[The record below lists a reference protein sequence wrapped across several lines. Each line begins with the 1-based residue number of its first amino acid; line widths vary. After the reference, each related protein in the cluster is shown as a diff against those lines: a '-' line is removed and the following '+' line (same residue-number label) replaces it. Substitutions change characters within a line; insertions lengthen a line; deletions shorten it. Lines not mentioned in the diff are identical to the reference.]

1 MVRDIIEQLQAGQ
14 DIRKNLIEL
23 KAECKEYTGKNAVL
37 YALNNKLD
45 LLYSFL
51 YMDDPKIRK
60 NAALILG
67 QLGVEDSL
75 ELLYEAY
82 VREDTL
88 FVKSSYLAA
97 MRELDYRKH
106 LEDFKKRL
114 QQLQQTPVEDK
125 NKKHVAEEKKILQD
139 MILTLE
145 GHKKH
150 TFIGWKEPSNVILL
164 TNRNFRE
171 VTEQQLKSNR
181 PRLFTAG
188 VQAKCEDLEEMYEIR
203 TFSELLFVLADCPT
217 LQVDGQATIDKLAQS
232 LASQLGASS
241 LLHFL
246 KVRHQGK
253 EPFYFRIE
261 CKNKMDLKQ
270 KSTFTKKLAAY
281 LQEET
286 GNSLINS
293 TSHYEVELRLV
304 ENKAGNFNLMIKL
317 FTYKDP
323 RFQYRREAMSSSI
336 QPVNAALAMKLAQKY
351 LKEDAQV
358 LDPFCGVGTM
368 LIERNYAGRTG
379 DMYGI
384 DIFGKG
390 IEAARRNTEN
400 AKMHINYINRDF
412 FDFHHAYLFD
422 EVISNMPRVMG
433 KKTTKDIY
441 EIYINFWKKIQEH
454 IGEDAVLVLY
464 CYDREILLDTI
475 PKNRFAIQDE
485 FEISKKEG
493 AYLYVIQQKLCNHVS
508 QSEYKY

>member
-1 MVRDIIEQLQAGQ
+1 MRKLIRDIIEQLQDGQ
-14 DIRKNLIEL
+14 DVRKNLIQL
-23 KAECKEYTGKNAVL
+23 KAECKEYAGKSAVL
-37 YALNNKLD
+37 YALDNKLD
-45 LLYSFL
+45 LFASFL
-51 YMDDPKIRK
+51 HMEDPKIRK

-67 QLGVEDSL
+67 QLGVQDSL
-75 ELLYEAY
+75 EILYEAY
-82 VREDTL
+82 VKEDTL
-88 FVKSSYLAA
+88 FVKSSYLTA

-114 QQLQQTPVEDK
+114 EFLQQSSVEEK

-145 GHKKH
+145 GHEKH

-171 VTEQQLKSNR
+171 VTEEQLKSNR
-181 PRLFTAG
+181 PKLFTAG
-188 VQAKCEDLEEMYEIR
+188 VQAKCEDLKEMYEIR
-203 TFSELLFVLADCPT
+203 TFSELLFVLEDCPT
-217 LQVDGQATIDKLAQS
+217 LKVNGQDTIDTMAKSMAGQM
-232 LASQLGASS
+232 GKSS

-246 KVRHQGK
+246 HVRHQGK

-270 KSTFTKKLAAY
+270 KSAFTKKLAAY

-286 GNSLINS
+286 NNGLINS
-293 TSHYEVELRLV
+293 TSHYELELRLV
-304 ENKAGNFNLMIKL
+304 ENKAGDFNLMIKL

-323 RFQYRREAMSSSI
+323 RFRYRREAMSSSI

-351 LKEDAQV
+351 LKEGAQV

-368 LIERNYAGRTG
+368 LIERNYAGKTG
-379 DMYGI
+379 DVYGV

-400 AKMHINYINRDF
+400 AKMRINYINRDF
-412 FDFHHAYLFD
+412 FDFHHEYLFD

-433 KKTTKDIY
+433 KKTHDDIY
-441 EIYINFWKKIQEH
+441 KIYIKFWEKIQEH
-454 IGEDAVLVLY
+454 IGADTVIMLY
-464 CYDREILLDTI
+464 CYDREILMDTL
-475 PKNRFAIQDE
+475 PKKHFTIKEE

-493 AYLYVIQQKLCNHVS
+493 AYLYIIQ
-508 QSEYKY
+508 EA

>member
-1 MVRDIIEQLQAGQ
+1 MSNHEKEVSILIRDIIDKLKEGQ
-14 DIRKNLIEL
+14 DIRKNLIAL
-23 KAECKEYTGKNAVL
+23 KAECKEYAGKNAVL

-51 YMDDPKIRK
+51 ELEDPKIRK

-67 QLGVEDSL
+67 QLGVQDSL
-75 ELLYEAY
+75 EVLYEAY
-82 VREDTL
+82 VKEDTL
-88 FVKSSYLAA
+88 FVKSSYLVA

-114 QQLQQTPVEDK
+114 QELQQTPVEEK
-125 NKKHVAEEKKILQD
+125 SQKHVAEEKKILQD
-139 MILTLE
+139 MIITLE
-145 GHKKH
+145 GHEKH
-150 TFIGWKEPSNVILL
+150 TFVGWNEPSNVILL

-171 VTEQQLKSNR
+171 VTEEQLKSNR
-181 PRLFTAG
+181 PKLFTAG
-188 VQAKCEDLEEMYEIR
+188 VQARCEDLKEIYEIR

-217 LQVDGQATIDKLAQS
+217 LKVDGQDTVDVMAKSI
-232 LASQLGASS
+232 ASQLGKSS
-241 LLHFL
+241 LLDFL

-270 KSTFTKKLAAY
+270 KSAFTKKLAAY

-286 GNSLINS
+286 KDALINS

-304 ENKAGNFNLMIKL
+304 ENKAGNFNLMIKV

-336 QPVNAALAMKLAQKY
+336 QPVNAALAMKLARKY
-351 LKEDAQV
+351 LKEGAQV

-368 LIERNYAGRTG
+368 LIERNYAGKTG

-390 IEAARRNTEN
+390 IEAARRNTER
-400 AKMHINYINRDF
+400 AKMRINYINRDF
-412 FDFHHAYLFD
+412 FDFQHEYLFD

-433 KKTTKDIY
+433 KKTTRDIH
-441 EIYINFWKKIQEH
+441 EIYIKFWKKIQEH
-454 IGEDAVLVLY
+454 IGKDAVLVLY
-464 CYDREILLDTI
+464 CYDREILMDTL
-475 PKNRFAIQDE
+475 PKNRFTIKEE

-493 AYLYVIQQKLCNHVS
+493 AYLFIIQ
-508 QSEYKY
+508 

>member
-1 MVRDIIEQLQAGQ
+1 MIRDIIEQLQAGQ
-14 DIRKNLIEL
+14 DIRKNLIAL
-23 KAECKEYTGKNAVL
+23 KAECKEYAGKNAVL
-37 YALNNKLD
+37 YALNNKLE

-51 YMDDPKIRK
+51 HMEDPKIRK

-67 QLGVEDSL
+67 KLGVQDSF

-82 VREDTL
+82 VKEDTL
-88 FVKSSYLAA
+88 FVKSSYLTA

-106 LEDFKKRL
+106 LKDFKMRL
-114 QQLQQTPVEDK
+114 QELQQIPVEEK
-125 NKKHVAEEKKILQD
+125 NKKHMAEEKKILQD
-139 MILTLE
+139 MILTFE
-145 GHKKH
+145 GHEKH
-150 TFIGWKEPSNVILL
+150 TFIGWKELSNVILL

-171 VTEQQLKSNR
+171 VTEEQLKSNR

-188 VQAKCEDLEEMYEIR
+188 VQARCEDLKEIYEIR
-203 TFSELLFVLADCPT
+203 TFSELLFVLEDCPT
-217 LQVDGQATIDKLAQS
+217 LKIKGQDTIDSMAKS
-232 LASQLGASS
+232 LASQIEASS
-241 LLHFL
+241 LLSFL
-246 KVRHQGK
+246 RVRHQGK

-286 GNSLINS
+286 GNCLINS
-293 TSHYEVELRLV
+293 TSYYEMELRLV
-304 ENKAGNFNLMIKL
+304 EYRMGDFNLMIKL

-323 RFQYRREAMSSSI
+323 RFRYRREAMSSSI

-351 LKEDAQV
+351 LKEGAQV

-368 LIERNYAGRTG
+368 LIERNYAGKTG
-379 DMYGI
+379 DMYGV

-400 AKMHINYINRDF
+400 AKMRINYVNRDF
-412 FDFHHAYLFD
+412 FDFQHEYLFD

-433 KKTTKDIY
+433 KKTVGDIR
-441 EIYINFWKKIQEH
+441 EIYKKFWKKIQEH
-454 IGEDAVLVLY
+454 IRRDTILVLY
-464 CYDREILLDTI
+464 CYDREILLNTI
-475 PKNRFAIQDE
+475 PKNRFTIKEE

-493 AYLYVIQQKLCNHVS
+493 AYLYVIQ
-508 QSEYKY
+508 

>member
-1 MVRDIIEQLQAGQ
+1 MIRDIIEQLNAGQ

-23 KAECKEYTGKNAVL
+23 KAGCKEYAGKNAVL
-37 YALNNKLD
+37 YALDNKTD
-45 LLYSFL
+45 LFYSFL
-51 YMDDPKIRK
+51 HMEDPKIRK

-67 QLGVEDSL
+67 QLGVQDSL

-82 VREDTL
+82 VDEDTL
-88 FVKSSYLAA
+88 FVKSSYLIA

-114 QQLQQTPVEDK
+114 EELKETPVEEK
-125 NKKHVAEEKKILQD
+125 NKKHIAEEKKILQD

-150 TFIGWKEPSNVILL
+150 TFIGWNEPSRVILL

-171 VTEQQLKSNR
+171 VTEEQLKSNR

-188 VQAKCEDLEEMYEIR
+188 VQATCDDLKEMYEIR
-203 TFSELLFVLADCPT
+203 TFSELLFVLEDCPT
-217 LQVDGQATIDKLAQS
+217 LKVKEQDTTDAMAKS
-232 LASQLGASS
+232 LAKQLGESS
-241 LLHFL
+241 LCQFL
-246 KVRHQGK
+246 KVRHQGE
-253 EPFYFRIE
+253 EPFCFRIE

-286 GNSLINS
+286 GNFLMNS

-304 ENKAGNFNLMIKL
+304 ENKAGDFNLMIKL

-323 RFQYRREAMSSSI
+323 RFRYRREAMSSSI

-351 LKEDAQV
+351 LKEGAQV

-368 LIERNYAGRTG
+368 LIERNYTGKTG

-400 AKMHINYINRDF
+400 AKMRINYINRDF
-412 FDFHHAYLFD
+412 FDFQHEYPFD

-433 KKTTKDIY
+433 KKTSKDIR
-441 EIYINFWKKIQEH
+441 EIYIKFWKKIQEH
-454 IGEDAVLVLY
+454 IGEDAVIVLY
-464 CYDREILLDTI
+464 CYDREILLDTL
-475 PKNRFAIQDE
+475 PKKRFKIKEE

-493 AYLYVIQQKLCNHVS
+493 AYLYIIQ
-508 QSEYKY
+508 